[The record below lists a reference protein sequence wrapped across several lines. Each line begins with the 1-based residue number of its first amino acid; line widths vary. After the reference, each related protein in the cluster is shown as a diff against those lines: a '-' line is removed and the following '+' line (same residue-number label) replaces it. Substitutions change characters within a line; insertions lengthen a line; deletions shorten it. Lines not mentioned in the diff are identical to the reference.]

1 MATVRVNVDR
11 TDKGLV
17 LQPQYE
23 DRVGY
28 GAGYG
33 YGADYK
39 SRGPSTN
46 QVFLCSLV
54 FFFSFLMIIHSN
66 I

>member
-1 MATVRVNVDR
+1 MTTVDRRVNVDR
-11 TDKGLV
+11 TDKGLQ
-17 LQPQYE
+17 LKPQYE

-28 GAGYG
+28 GAGYDYG

-46 QVFLCSLV
+46 QVFCVLL
-54 FFFSFLMIIHSN
+54 
-66 I
+66 